1 MLTDRRCL
9 IRLPAILRFIGEQLA
24 VLGLYG
30 IVALEVSAQTELQHL
45 DLSTEERSAATE
57 LQQIYKDRPSTLSI
71 RVALTDGEPVDL
83 ALTAYQPFSPSRRVF
98 LDGEVLDPSTY
109 GGLHRYY
116 RGLVVGDSSSH
127 ALVEINPEGELLF
140 HIALSGDEYQGRTD
154 GAALAVLR
162 AASSSQRIPIDWPAT
177 DVIEADL
184 ETPDYVRTS
193 DSQPSQAGSLAGARS
208 ESVPVT
214 TGLYGPI
221 AITVPP
227 GQDYVGVVN
236 RGPGIAN
243 TYVVP
248 AGQSFNASYC
258 EYSKCFIENPAAGD
272 YDVYIYKFDSTNG
285 AVDLPTTVNWNYGTS
300 LATDELYA
308 LTLAIELDDALFAQF
323 GSSASNVNTYLA
335 QLVSYVSVTYEE
347 ELSTRLLIGDV
358 FLYTSGPYANTTSTN
373 TRLAAMRDYWRA
385 NRTDTNR
392 GLAVHLGKIST
403 FAGGLAYL
411 DKMCDSSNGYSVSGV
426 YGVAPTDPS
435 QISWDAEVLAHELG
449 HNVRSEHTHCYNGF
463 EGNSNPVDAC
473 YSGEA
478 ANGCWAGAESLPG
491 VGALTGG
498 SASSQ
503 NGTIMSYCHL
513 LTGGQDNLARTFGS
527 NHAYGIQPA
536 RVPTRMSRRVSQ
548 IGVASGECV
557 AVLGSNPT
565 YVVTPSAEAG
575 GSISPNSPQTVA
587 AGDTADFLLTPRSG
601 YQVST
606 VGGTCP
612 AGSLSG
618 STYTT
623 GAISADCTVI
633 ANFDETTTGT
643 VPDAPSL
650 SLTDVTTSSVTLGI
664 SPNGQGSSPIQS
676 FTTSC
681 EIQPEDELSDDQQ
694 SRSTAFNLGK
704 KTDIKGVSRDASGNN
719 ISKGLVYGPTPEL
732 RSAQFGDLLSFTTPN
747 GSVLMANV
755 TSVRDT
761 DRGNRILRAETND
774 LKITAVVNSNGHFFS
789 SIQMPGQHYQ
799 SMILEGQTIMFDGNA
814 AELAAN
820 PFMDDEVIPDNL
832 PSGQNV
838 APNDG
843 SELSANPTV
852 VTVGVLY
859 DSATAAAYDELA
871 LLDYYI
877 DVANQSYQN
886 SGVDIVFEVV
896 AAGQFDPYLS
906 QSDMVATLYDISC
919 GSPSCSLGST
929 VNTAVMNWRDA
940 YKADMLT
947 QIVRYGTTGGTCG
960 IAWRPSAETDFTY
973 WLKELTYSVSAVELP
988 GGSICPGIVMAHELG
1003 HNFGLGHDRATG
1015 CSGTYLSYACG
1026 YKVDGVFGTVM
1037 SYVPSDYYLTA
1048 LSHPDVTY
1056 QGYPIGVPVGQSGEA
1071 FAALAVAQVDAY
1083 HEAIYTNSTTTYYT
1097 VTPDAGSGG
1106 SISPSTPQQ
1115 VQSGSTTSFTITA
1128 NSGYE
1133 ISSVTGCSGSLSG
1146 STYTTGAITQN
1157 CTVVAN
1163 FSPVSSGYSVTYTIT
1178 GMGSVSPGSPQTV
1191 SAGGTASFTL
1201 TPSSN
1206 YAIGSVGGTCPSGSV
1221 SGSIYTT
1228 GAINADCSIAF
1239 SFDQFKWEQTSA
1251 NTSVTFNGLP
1261 SDTAFQCVS
1270 VATNAVGDS
1279 GPSAPVNFNTTGS
1292 SGSTPL
1298 PPTITSVT
1306 PGNGSLTVAFTPNA
1320 SGPQADSYTATCVP
1334 SQADITAADVAMASQ
1349 VQDKSD
1355 WHRSDAF
1362 KSGGHRCGADE
1373 VQARYQQLQP
1383 LASPAASTADCSLY
1397 NTSISSEYN
1406 PLSSGAYVIPVYWHV
1421 ITTSGGGGNV
1431 TDANINAQM
1440 AVLNEDFAAIFDTTI
1455 QFELVGITRTAN
1467 DGWFSDSPSDES
1479 AYKSAL
1485 GIDPSRYLNIYTNDA
1500 SGYLGYATFP
1510 ADTAGTTLD
1519 GVVMNWAYVG
1529 GRNLPGASP
1538 YDLGRTLVH
1547 EVGHYLGLWHTFQGN
1562 GGTCAN
1568 TFTSGDYII
1577 DTWPHD
1583 TPDFGTSGSSV
1594 CGGITDIENFMN
1606 YSDDVAMIE
1615 FSSQQ
1620 SNRMICSLINY
1631 RPQLYSIDTPG
1642 FTATGSGSPL
1652 TVTGLSNGTEYSCS
1666 VTASSASGDESAPSS
1681 AVLGTPA
1688 AQTVPQSPA
1697 ITGSEAGDGEIMLFV
1712 TADDGGLPIL
1722 EYEASCTDGVNTF
1735 TGSSTS
1741 SPVTVS
1747 GLENDT
1753 AYQCT
1758 VRARNALGWSGDS
1771 ALTSPITPEGSFK
1784 GLPVWMIYEAIQ

>member
-1 MLTDRRCL
+1 MEASYRSKVIALLALLLLLGVRPAFAASVAPAVLDRIANGESVSVIVELSVAVQREKGL
-9 IRLPAILRFIGEQLA
+9 SQAEIASQRQNIANAQAQVREQLRSVGSPPDKAFQTTPAMALRANAAILQRLQNMPLVQKVVEDKRTVISLNESNPIIEANQMWSASPPITGDGYAVA
-24 VLGLYG
+24 VLDTGVDKNHTFFNDANGSAVVSEYCASSTFYDGDVEIVSSLCPGGAATSTASGSGLNCASNVPGCDHGTHVAG
-30 IVALEVSAQTELQHL
+30 IVAGRPTEL
-45 DLSTEERSAATE
+45 
-57 LQQIYKDRPSTLSI
+57 SI
-71 RVALTDGEPVDL
+71 GTVRGVAPEADIIAMQVFSQGNVEFYGGGAYQLCGAGNAPCVFSQSSDQML
-83 ALTAYQPFSPSRRVF
+83 ALERVLL
-98 LDGEVLDPSTY
+98 LDESQ
-109 GGLHRYY
+109 GGPLKVAAANMSLGGGQYFDFC
-116 RGLVVGDSSSH
+116 DSDNS
-127 ALVEINPEGELLF
+127 
-140 HIALSGDEYQGRTD
+140 
-154 GAALAVLR
+154 
-162 AASSSQRIPIDWPAT
+162 
-177 DVIEADL
+177 
-184 ETPDYVRTS
+184 
-193 DSQPSQAGSLAGARS
+193 
-208 ESVPVT
+208 
-214 TGLYGPI
+214 
-221 AITVPP
+221 
-227 GQDYVGVVN
+227 
-236 RGPGIAN
+236 
-243 TYVVP
+243 
-248 AGQSFNASYC
+248 
-258 EYSKCFIENPAAGD
+258 
-272 YDVYIYKFDSTNG
+272 
-285 AVDLPTTVNWNYGTS
+285 
-300 LATDELYA
+300 
-308 LTLAIELDDALFAQF
+308 
-323 GSSASNVNTYLA
+323 
-335 QLVSYVSVTYEE
+335 SYVSVINNLLDAGIAVAIATGNDGWGDSIAFPSC
-347 ELSTRLLIGDV
+347 LSPAISVASTTKSDRISGFSNMASGLVDV
-358 FLYTSGPYANTTSTN
+358 AAPGSSIASAVLNNGWAYKSGTSMATPHVAGAWALMRQALDGATPASVASILGAFDDTATN
-373 TRLAAMRDYWRA
+373 VTLR
-385 NRTDTNR
+385 
-392 GLAVHLGKIST
+392 
-403 FAGGLAYL
+403 
-411 DKMCDSSNGYSVSGV
+411 
-426 YGVAPTDPS
+426 
-435 QISWDAEVLAHELG
+435 E
-449 HNVRSEHTHCYNGF
+449 NGF
-463 EGNSNPVDAC
+463 NTGFGVQRINIAQ
-473 YSGEA
+473 A
-478 ANGCWAGAESLPG
+478 AALPPS
-491 VGALTGG
+491 G
-498 SASSQ
+498 SA
-503 NGTIMSYCHL
+503 
-513 LTGGQDNLARTFGS
+513 
-527 NHAYGIQPA
+527 
-536 RVPTRMSRRVSQ
+536 
-548 IGVASGECV
+548 
-557 AVLGSNPT
+557 
-565 YVVTPSAEAG
+565 
-575 GSISPNSPQTVA
+575 
-587 AGDTADFLLTPRSG
+587 
-601 YQVST
+601 
-606 VGGTCP
+606 
-612 AGSLSG
+612 
-618 STYTT
+618 
-623 GAISADCTVI
+623 
-633 ANFDETTTGT
+633 
-643 VPDAPSL
+643 PDAPTL
-650 SLTDVTTSSVTLGI
+650 SLASVTDSSATLTI
-664 SPNGQGSSPIQS
+664 TANGQGSSPIET

-681 EIQPEDELSDDQQ
+681 EIPEAARQSFAGGGASQATGPYDRIVNGAARGDGYVVANGQGNLQAFATLDEAKAISQIRVSVPGGEERLYNLTEATLGHQGASVWVGRNASVAGESLVLSSDGKNIYGIFVIDAQRYEIQ
-694 SRSTAFNLGK
+694 GPASNVLITMLASELFPEPIETDAIVPNASTLEDTSDWVYDIPITNESTVIDLVMLYTPAAAAGTSDINLYIDTAMAVANQALENSGVTHRYNLLHAAQTQYTESSDMSTDLSRLANASDGYMDEAWPLADAYGSDLVHLFTAPSNYCG
-704 KTDIKGVSRDASGNN
+704 IAYR
-719 ISKGLVYGPTPEL
+719 PTTFPNVG
-732 RSAQFGDLLSFTTPN
+732 AGFG
-747 GSVLMANV
+747 V
-755 TSVRDT
+755 TSV
-761 DRGNRILRAETND
+761 AC
-774 LKITAVVNSNGHFFS
+774 AS
-789 SIQMPGQHYQ
+789 Q
-799 SMILEGQTIMFDGNA
+799 
-814 AELAAN
+814 
-820 PFMDDEVIPDNL
+820 NL
-832 PSGQNV
+832 SFP
-838 APNDG
+838 
-843 SELSANPTV
+843 
-852 VTVGVLY
+852 
-859 DSATAAAYDELA
+859 
-871 LLDYYI
+871 
-877 DVANQSYQN
+877 
-886 SGVDIVFEVV
+886 
-896 AAGQFDPYLS
+896 
-906 QSDMVATLYDISC
+906 
-919 GSPSCSLGST
+919 
-929 VNTAVMNWRDA
+929 
-940 YKADMLT
+940 
-947 QIVRYGTTGGTCG
+947 
-960 IAWRPSAETDFTY
+960 
-973 WLKELTYSVSAVELP
+973 
-988 GGSICPGIVMAHELG
+988 HELG
-1003 HNFGLGHDRATG
+1003 HNLGANHDPLNS
-1015 CSGTYLSYACG
+1015 SGTPYPNYSYGWQDTA
-1026 YKVDGVFGTVM
+1026 GVFRTVM
-1037 SYVPSDYYLTA
+1037 AYYNGCPSGGSCTRIDYFSNTTLAYSGRPMGSSTQNVAAAFNVTA
-1048 LSHPDVTY
+1048 P
-1056 QGYPIGVPVGQSGEA
+1056 
-1071 FAALAVAQVDAY
+1071 AVA
-1083 HEAIYTNSTTTYYT
+1083 TNRTRVEVSYT
-1097 VTPDAGSGG
+1097 VTPSSSGG
-1106 SISPSTPQQ
+1106 GTISPSTPQQ